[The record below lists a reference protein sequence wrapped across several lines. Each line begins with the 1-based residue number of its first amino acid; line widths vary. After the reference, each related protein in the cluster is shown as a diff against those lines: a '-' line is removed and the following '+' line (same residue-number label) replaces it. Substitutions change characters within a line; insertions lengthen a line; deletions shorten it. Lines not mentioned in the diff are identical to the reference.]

1 MLGYAAMSV
10 GGRSGNPPTSAKTG
24 RPLNERARAGLAPT
38 FILHAAD
45 DPTVPVAGSLAM
57 YQALKSAGVPAELHV
72 YQEGGHG
79 FGFSLPRELPASA
92 WPDAFV
98 AWLRRAA
105 FI

>member
-1 MLGYAAMSV
+1 
-10 GGRSGNPPTSAKTG
+10 
-24 RPLNERARAGLAPT
+24 
-38 FILHAAD
+38 
-45 DPTVPVAGSLAM
+45 M

>member
-1 MLGYAAMSV
+1 MSV
-10 GGRSGNPPTSAKTG
+10 GGRPGNPPTSPETG
-24 RPLNERARAGLAPT
+24 RALYERAREGLAPT
-38 FILHAAD
+38 FIMHASD

-57 YQALKSAGVPAELHV
+57 YAALKAANVPAELHI

-79 FGFSLPRELPASA
+79 FGFSHPPEIPASA

-98 AWLRRAA
+98 AWLRRGK